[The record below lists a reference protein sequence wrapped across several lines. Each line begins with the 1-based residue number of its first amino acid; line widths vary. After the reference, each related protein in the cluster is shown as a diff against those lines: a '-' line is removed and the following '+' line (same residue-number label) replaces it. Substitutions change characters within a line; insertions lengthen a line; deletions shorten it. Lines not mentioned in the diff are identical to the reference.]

1 MEQSNLTDQNSP
13 FRGAGGT
20 AFAPLLTIRKGV
32 TDIDFYKNAFGAIEN
47 WRLNNDDGSLHVAE
61 LLIDGAM
68 FHLHEMMPKS
78 PEKISPDAFNTST
91 VTIGLFTAD
100 VHSVFNKA
108 TTAGATILSPVTD
121 YEYGYRQGELKDPFG
136 HHWVIQ
142 CQIPASPD
150 WKG

>member
-13 FRGAGGT
+13 FRGPGGT

-61 LLIDGAM
+61 LLIDDAM

-91 VTIGLFTAD
+91 VTIGLFTAG
-100 VHSVFNKA
+100 VHSLFNQA
-108 TTAGATILSPVTD
+108 IAAGATVLSPVTD

>member
-1 MEQSNLTDQNSP
+1 M
-13 FRGAGGT
+13 
-20 AFAPLLTIRKGV
+20 LTIRKGV
-32 TDIDFYKNAFGAIEN
+32 TNIGFYKTAFGAVEN
-47 WRLNNDDGSLHVAE
+47 WRLNNDDGTLHVAE

-68 FHLHEMMPKS
+68 FHLHEMMPTS

-100 VHSVFNKA
+100 VHSVFNQA
-108 TTAGATILSPVTD
+108 IAAGAIVLSPVTD
-121 YEYGYRQGELKDPFG
+121 YEYGYRRGELKDPFG

-150 WKG
+150 WKY